1 MHHAFTLWEYVDMG
15 TVKCN
20 GYEGLNI
27 VQQADEHSTEET
39 AITVD

>member
-1 MHHAFTLWEYVDMG
+1 MG

-27 VQQADEHSTEET
+27 VQQADKLSTEGT
-39 AITVD
+39 AITVE